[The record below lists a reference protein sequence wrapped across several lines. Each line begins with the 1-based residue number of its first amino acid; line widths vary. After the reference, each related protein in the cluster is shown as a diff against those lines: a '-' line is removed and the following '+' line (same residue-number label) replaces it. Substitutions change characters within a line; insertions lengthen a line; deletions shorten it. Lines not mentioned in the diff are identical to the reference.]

1 MTAIRTSIDPVTI
14 VVGPATKRGMV
25 EGQVRSWLR
34 LEGLAAF
41 GAGLVLFG
49 LSGGNWLFIV
59 PLLLLPDLSMLGYIA
74 GPRVGAVAYNLVHNW
89 ALGFGALLIG
99 MWLDSATI
107 LLVAGVLLA
116 HVGMDRTL
124 GYGLK
129 MPSAFGDTHLGHIG
143 KSAM

>member
-1 MTAIRTSIDPVTI
+1 MTAIHAPFDRVSGGANQIN
-14 VVGPATKRGMV
+14 GRGMV

-41 GAGLVLFG
+41 GAGLVLFW
-49 LSGGNWLFIV
+49 LSGGNWLFFV
-59 PLLLLPDLSMLGYIA
+59 PLLLLPDVSMLGYLA
-74 GPRVGAVAYNLVHNW
+74 GPRTGAATYNLVHNW
-89 ALGFGALLIG
+89 ALGFGTLVIG
-99 MWLDSATI
+99 LWLDSPTV

-129 MPSAFGDTHLGHIG
+129 LPTAFGDTHLGHIG
-143 KSAM
+143 KRTA

>member
-1 MTAIRTSIDPVTI
+1 MTAIHTSFDSGTAG
-14 VVGPATKRGMV
+14 VGQATRSGMV

-49 LSGGNWLFIV
+49 LSGGNWLFFV
-59 PLLLLPDLSMLGYIA
+59 PLLLLPDLSMLGYLA
-74 GPRVGAVAYNLVHNW
+74 GPRVGAAMYNLVHNW
-89 ALGFGALLIG
+89 A
-99 MWLDSATI
+99 
-107 LLVAGVLLA
+107 
-116 HVGMDRTL
+116 L

-143 KSAM
+143 KSET